1 MCWSLYLCA
10 SRCANVLAGVL
21 LCCRSISVLASVLVS
36 VLTRVDVEVYCAL
49 CVYVCMRAFI
59 RHLTCSLC
67 WFVNTRPVIL
77 YSCSGSRCSKSC
89 KRKTDE
95 LSLTYQQPTARQTSS
110 LRGKWQIGFILSFK
124 SNTRNLFQKYQ
135 LVVFCNTQAW
145 VVRSQARGRA
155 EITFDTWHILQLMLS
170 LRVRA
175 LYIAFRL
182 TSSLYTFKT
191 KFFKP
196 LLIFSLHLCC
206 INQNI
211 FSTNSG
217 TSGVASRGHNPWLR
231 AGWDGTSGDNP

>member
-1 MCWSLYLCA
+1 MCWLVCYC
-10 SRCANVLAGVL
+10 VVGVL
-21 LCCRSISVLASVLVS
+21 VCWPVCWSVCWRGSMWKYIVLCVCMC
-36 VLTRVDVEVYCAL
+36 ECAL
-49 CVYVCMRAFI
+49 LSDTWHAVYVGLF
-59 RHLTCSLC
+59 
-67 WFVNTRPVIL
+67 FNKRPVIL
-77 YSCSGSRCSKSC
+77 YCCSRSRCSKSC
-89 KRKTDE
+89 KRKIDE
-95 LSLTYQQPTARQTSS
+95 LNLTYQQPTARQTSS
-110 LRGKWQIGFILSFK
+110 QKGKRQTSFILSFK
-124 SNTRNLFQKYQ
+124 INTRNLFQKYQ